1 MKTRTLVC
9 GIAAFGLLA
18 AKSEAL
24 TFNLTFTGSTTASSP
39 SGLAFQRAANTF
51 ASLFTDNA
59 TINLNVGTAALGS
72 GILAQAGSP
81 SVSVSYTNFRNAMIA
96 DASTADDALAVASLN
111 AGFTFSARTNYF
123 SDAGSNA
130 AGGDVSMSFLDV
142 NRANAKALGLLAG
155 NDSAT
160 DGFITFST
168 AFTWDYDNTNGIS
181 GTDFDFEGI
190 AMHEIGHALG
200 FVSGVDFVDGVGAG
214 QYSSTQFAWVSPLDM
229 FRYSGTGTRNLMA
242 NNNAK
247 YFSLDLGAT
256 GGSQLFSNGVSRG
269 DGRQASHWK
278 DNLGLGALDPT
289 AGRGELLTL
298 STLDKKAFD
307 VIGFTPVPEPAT
319 MVALGLGIAGLA
331 RRRRKT
337 A

>member
-1 MKTRTLVC
+1 MRTRLLVC
-9 GIAAFGLLA
+9 GIASFGLLA

-24 TFNLTFTGSTTASSP
+24 TFNLTFTGSTTAGSP

-81 SVSVSYTNFRNAMIA
+81 SVAVSYTNFRNAMLA
-96 DASTADDALAVASLN
+96 DASTSDDALAVSTLN
-111 AGFTFSARTNYF
+111 AGSTFSATTNYF
-123 SDAGSNA
+123 SDAGSSSA
-130 AGGDVSMSFLDV
+130 AGNVSMSFLDI

-155 NDSAT
+155 NSASS
-160 DGFITFST
+160 DGSITFST
-168 AFTWDYDNTNGIS
+168 AFNWDYDNTNGIAS
-181 GTDFDFEGI
+181 NAFDFEGI

-200 FVSGVDFVDGVGAG
+200 FVSGVDFVDSIGAG
-214 QYSSTQFAWVSPLDM
+214 EFTSTQFAWVSPLDM
-229 FRYSGTGTRNLMA
+229 FRYSAVGTRNLMA
-242 NNNAK
+242 NNGAK

-256 GGSQLFSNGVSRG
+256 GGSQLFSNGVARG

-289 AGRGELLTL
+289 AGQGELLTL
-298 STLDKKAFD
+298 SALDKKAFD
-307 VIGFTPVPEPAT
+307 VIGWTPVPEPAT

-331 RRRRKT
+331 RRRRKS